1 MKESHKKLKIF
12 FFLTLPIVVMF
23 VYTTA
28 FVIYMGEK
36 NDFPVYLTVS
46 AAIFLVVLALEV
58 YVFESRIIRELV
70 EVDKMKRLL
79 VAQEMSGRLLL
90 RRDRELTKA
99 NELLRELDERKSEF
113 LSVVAHQLRTPLS
126 GIKWTLNMILSGDL
140 GPLSNDQKTFLMKGY
155 ESNQRMIGL
164 IEDMLGADRIGSGK
178 LRYRFAR
185 VQIMDIIDN
194 VLYDLIQLAKKKNIT
209 ISFPNRNENLAKVYI
224 DPDKMREVVVNLVEN
239 AIKYSPEKG
248 TITIEAVEEN
258 GFVKVTVKDQGIGIP
273 VDQQKNIFSRFFR
286 ASNAVKVQTDGSGL
300 GLFIVKG
307 IIEKHGGQIWFES
320 AEGKGSAFY
329 FTVKI
334 G

>member
-1 MKESHKKLKIF
+1 
-12 FFLTLPIVVMF
+12 MF
-23 VYTTA
+23 IYTTA

-36 NDFPVYLTVS
+36 NDFPIYLTVS
-46 AAIFLVVLALEV
+46 ASIFLAVLALEV
-58 YVFESRIIRELV
+58 YVFESRIIRELI

-126 GIKWTLNMILSGDL
+126 GIKWTLNMILGGDL
-140 GPLSNDQKTFLMKGY
+140 GPLTNEQKTFLMKGY

-178 LRYRFAR
+178 LKYRFVR

-194 VLYDLIQLAKKKNIT
+194 VLYDIIQLAKKKNISMT
-209 ISFPNRNENLAKVYI
+209 FVDRNENLPKVYI
-224 DPDKMREVVVNLVEN
+224 DPDKMRDVILNLVEN

-248 TITIEAVEEN
+248 TIKIAAVEDN
-258 GFVKVTVKDQGIGIP
+258 GFVKVSIQDQGIGIP
-273 VDQQKNIFSRFFR
+273 KEQQKNIFSRFFR
-286 ASNAVKVQTDGSGL
+286 ASNAVRIQTDGSGL

-307 IIEKHGGQIWFES
+307 ILEKHGGQIWFES
-320 AEGKGSAFY
+320 EEGKGSTFY

>member
-1 MKESHKKLKIF
+1 MKDSHKKLKIF

-58 YVFESRIIRELV
+58 YIFESRIIRELI
-70 EVDKMKRLL
+70 EVDKIKRLL

-126 GIKWTLNMILSGDL
+126 GIKWTLNMILGGDL
-140 GPLSNDQKTFLMKGY
+140 GPLTNEQKTFLMKGY
-155 ESNQRMIGL
+155 ESNQRMISL

-194 VLYDLIQLAKKKNIT
+194 VLYDLIQLAKKKDIT
-209 ISFPNRNENLAKVYI
+209 LTFQDRNMNLPKVYV
-224 DPDKMREVVVNLVEN
+224 DSDKMRDVVLNLMEN
-239 AIKYSPEKG
+239 AIKYSPNKG
-248 TITIEAVEEN
+248 TITIEAKEDN
-258 GFVKVTVKDQGIGIP
+258 GFIKVSIKDQGIGIP
-273 VDQQKNIFSRFFR
+273 KEQQKNIFSRFFR
-286 ASNAVKVQTDGSGL
+286 ASNAIKVQTDGSGL

-320 AEGKGSAFY
+320 EEGKGSTFY